1 MSTVWQDKNGVIGAD
16 ERPVLKGAQSRPEER
31 VGAGGPA
38 NGSAGLEDAAAV
50 RPAMTREGMPSVP
63 NGRPGGRFNFENMF
77 VERPAGGT
85 IEVLAGG
92 FEGAD
97 SVRRGDSGDEL
108 FTPLPCPE
116 NLGFGC
122 HRQSGDAGFAIL
134 SHPPGMHGTGI
145 NAEDKDPF
153 WRTIRLRDLPNGLA

>member
-1 MSTVWQDKNGVIGAD
+1 MIGAD

-38 NGSAGLEDAAAV
+38 NGSAGLEDADAR
-50 RPAMTREGMPSVP
+50 RPAMTHEGRPSVP

-77 VERPAGGT
+77 VERPAGGA
-85 IEVLAGG
+85 IEVLTGG

-108 FTPLPCPE
+108 LTPLPCPE
-116 NLGFGC
+116 NLASFLRNTCEMQCSATGC
-122 HRQSGDAGFAIL
+122 DV
-134 SHPPGMHGTGI
+134 
-145 NAEDKDPF
+145 
-153 WRTIRLRDLPNGLA
+153 